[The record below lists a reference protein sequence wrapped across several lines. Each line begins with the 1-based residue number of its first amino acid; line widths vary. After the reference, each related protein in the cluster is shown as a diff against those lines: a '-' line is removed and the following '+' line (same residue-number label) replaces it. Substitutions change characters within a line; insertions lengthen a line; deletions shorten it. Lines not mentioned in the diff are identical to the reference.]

1 MAVMIFVRLAISL
14 FCRERY
20 SPRILLEVMWYSIH
34 DLAERLNG
42 WVCTDWVVALLGRLS
57 SISRVE
63 PGRETRGRLMLFCL
77 EGVLCLLVDLYML
90 LISTERVL
98 NCLLYWLFFLL
109 NIGSLIILT
118 HLWLKNVSIL
128 LRSYHSLVILW
139 VQRPLSFILAHILI
153 GLKRL
158 FDNPLVQLS
167 SKLSFCIFDYLSFLI
182 SYTTWDSLSLLQ
194 SHCHREP
201 FDFILALSIAPLR
214 PRLHVHLIATWL
226 K

>member
-1 MAVMIFVRLAISL
+1 MDVRLAEVPLTETADSVILNTVDSKSILNCSHISITQMAVMIFVRLAISL

-98 NCLLYWLFFLL
+98 NCLLY
-109 NIGSLIILT
+109 
-118 HLWLKNVSIL
+118 
-128 LRSYHSLVILW
+128 
-139 VQRPLSFILAHILI
+139 
-153 GLKRL
+153 
-158 FDNPLVQLS
+158 
-167 SKLSFCIFDYLSFLI
+167 
-182 SYTTWDSLSLLQ
+182 
-194 SHCHREP
+194 
-201 FDFILALSIAPLR
+201 
-214 PRLHVHLIATWL
+214 
-226 K
+226 